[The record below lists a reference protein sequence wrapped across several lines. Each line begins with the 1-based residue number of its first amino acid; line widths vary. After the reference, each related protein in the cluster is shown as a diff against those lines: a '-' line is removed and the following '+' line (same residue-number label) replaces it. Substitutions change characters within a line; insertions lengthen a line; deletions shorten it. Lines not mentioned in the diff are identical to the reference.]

1 MRSRVD
7 DSGANIVSNMLL
19 GPYLALQQAQLL
31 ESAERYLGGL
41 ELLARCDDLTA
52 GSAINGK
59 PCWLA
64 ADLPAV
70 VLCYRLRVSDK
81 PVLEQL
87 KRLLETISEWCERQ
101 KVCASSARLL
111 GLWLDKLLRRDV
123 DLAAEQEHKLKIMS
137 LSTLEA
143 RCLGRLA
150 PEVVDWLKAH
160 NAGGSLDIERLFGAN
175 CVLQA
180 LSAFRQSRDFAQG
193 VAWLMS
199 HGVGDEM
206 TLLLYGALAG
216 CFYPMDE
223 QNQTGTTSFNGVTNR
238 GFHDQ

>member
-1 MRSRVD
+1 MTSRMD
-7 DSGANIVSNMLL
+7 DPMPSIASNMLL

-31 ESAERYLGGL
+31 ESAERYLESL
-41 ELLARCDDLTA
+41 ELLTRCDDLTA

-87 KRLLETISEWCERQ
+87 KLLLDAISQWCEDQ
-101 KVCASSARLL
+101 KVCVSSARLL

-123 DLAAEQEHKLKIMS
+123 ALAAEQEHKLKIMS
-137 LSTLEA
+137 LSTCEA
-143 RCLGRLA
+143 RCLGRLV

-160 NAGGSLDIERLFGAN
+160 NAGGSLDIERLSETN

-193 VAWLMS
+193 VEWLML
-199 HGVGDEM
+199 HGLGDEM
-206 TLLLYGALAG
+206 AVLLYGALAG
-216 CFYPMDE
+216 SFYPL
-223 QNQTGTTSFNGVTNR
+223 GVLGGCR
-238 GFHDQ
+238 ERKKE